1 VEECEPEYLTQAGVA
16 NAHVNL
22 GEVGI
27 HGNEHM
33 MMFEK
38 NDLDIAALISRW
50 IQENVGKGRGIDD
63 ERRAAYDA
71 QMQEFPHSRGH
82 S

>member
-1 VEECEPEYLTQAGVA
+1 
-16 NAHVNL
+16 
-22 GEVGI
+22 
-27 HGNEHM
+27 
-33 MMFEK
+33 MFEK